1 MVEFAIFINHIYGSF
16 ISVSYQFLSFSMSS
30 DPISLDTVLA
40 QWREQAATS
49 EYSQEQFKGAA
60 FEQLCMAFLT
70 HDPVQRG
77 RYEPPMAYGQWAAM
91 MNLPIEDTGIDLV
104 AKIKN
109 TEDDW
114 CAIQCKFY
122 GEGKTL
128 QKKHID
134 SFLADS
140 SKEYFKQR
148 LLFDTTGKE
157 LSPKLKITLRGQ
169 NPELV
174 RIGLHKLRE
183 SPIDWGLYVQQKKI
197 IEQPK
202 KDPLPHQV
210 DAIHK
215 VVTALTASGSRGSL
229 LMACGTGKTFTS
241 LRIAEDLVGVGGRV
255 LYLVPSLALMSQTVR
270 EWANDTRLAFQFYAV
285 CSDAQVG
292 RRRKSSED
300 KIDMSDLDLAFPA
313 TTNAELLAQKVGPV
327 APDHLTV
334 IFATYQ
340 SLPVISEAQNRYGL
354 DDFDLAICDEAHRTA
369 GASLQSEE
377 DSPFV
382 IIHDQTQVRTHR
394 RLYMTATPKVY
405 AESARNK
412 ANKVNAALYSM
423 EDSTIYGKVLYE
435 IGFGEAVEKGL
446 LTDYKVIVLTVAEEG
461 VAHAVGDMMAKYELT
476 LTDAGK
482 YIGCWRALSKV
493 DEEEFGEDN
502 LSMRRAIAYCQTIK
516 SSKQLAEHFH
526 EVTQQYRDHQT
537 ATTEAEK
544 LIEYGIESRHV
555 DGTFG
560 ALARADELQWLD
572 SVQPADRACHVLSN
586 VRCLSEG
593 VDVPALDAI
602 LFMHPRK
609 SQIEVVQAVGR
620 VMRRSVGKSMGYV
633 ILPVVIPSGAN
644 ATEELDNNKT
654 FRVVWQVLNAIR
666 SHDERFEAMLNLLEE
681 GKSGKH
687 LGVIALSDWQKKS
700 TASSGDGVIG
710 PEPSPGGGDKQ
721 MRIEFDDLPAAIR
734 AKIVEKCG
742 NRKYWDEWAVDV
754 AEIAQKH
761 IIRIEGYVNRHQEAQ
776 EVFQDFLDEIRD
788 DLNEGI
794 TKRDA
799 IEMLAQHMVTRPVF
813 EALHGDSTFV
823 DQNPISKGMQLV
835 LDVLKPA
842 KIESEAESLD
852 EFYASVARRAKA
864 ANTPLA
870 RQKII
875 TELYDK
881 FFRNAFPKTAARLGI
896 VYTPIEIVDFILH
909 SVDEVLRNEFG
920 ESLSSEGV
928 EILDP
933 FTGTGT
939 FITRML
945 QNDLI
950 DCEALPRKYR
960 SEIHANEIMLLA
972 YYIAAV
978 NIEDAYHAIVGTDT
992 YERFSGII
1000 LTDTFE
1006 MQDSPDLIADILPEN
1021 SEQRKRQKESQI
1033 RVIVG
1038 NPPWSA
1044 GQKSQNDAAQN
1055 QSYPLLNQRIESLY
1069 AKKSKS
1075 GLKRNLYDSYILA
1088 IRWASDRIG
1097 SGGVIGVIT
1106 NASWLEGNAMDGM
1119 RKCLVDEFSSIYVL
1133 NLRGNQ
1139 RTQGER
1145 SRQEGGKVFGAG
1157 SRAPVAI
1164 MLLVKNSERTG
1175 CAIRYHDIGDYL
1187 SREEK
1192 LNQVKAFKG
1201 IGGLENQWVEIQPD
1215 AHHDW
1220 LNQREAGFEKFMV
1233 LGDKKNLLSEVIFKN
1248 YSQGVVTGRDSWC
1261 YNSSEIALRMNIQ
1274 SMIRFYESERQ
1285 RLLEYDTQGRRLT
1298 ALEITNFVNNDSTK
1312 ISWTVNVKDDLAKN
1326 KELSIDEGRFTVANY
1341 RPFTKT
1347 HMFFSRRLNER
1358 VLQIP
1363 QIFPHQDAE
1372 NLVICVT
1379 GRGSTNPFSCIMAD
1393 KIPDLEIISKSQCF
1407 SRWLYSKP
1415 DEKGEQ
1421 EIFDSEIET
1430 DSYGYVRE
1438 SAIKDTAL
1446 QPFQAKIEGKSITHD
1461 DLFYFIYGVL
1471 HVPSYRYKYASN
1483 LQKELPRIPLTNDA
1497 QQFWMLTNAGRK
1509 LAEFHVHYDEVDP
1522 WPIHFEKGGWDPD
1535 EGISYEKWFRVEK
1548 MKHPRK
1554 AKEKDL
1560 SQIVYNDFITLKDIP
1575 VEAYD
1580 YMVNGKSAIAWVMER
1595 QGVKIDKKSQIVNDA
1610 NRFAIETMKDPAYP
1624 LRLLA
1629 RVITVSM
1636 ETIKIVD
1643 GLQEI
1648 EFSP

>member
-1 MVEFAIFINHIYGSF
+1 
-16 ISVSYQFLSFSMSS
+16 MSS
-30 DPISLDTVLA
+30 DPIILDTILA
-40 QWREQAATS
+40 QWREQASAS
-49 EYSQEQFKGAA
+49 KYSQERFKGTA
-60 FEQLCMAFLT
+60 FEQLCIVYLT
-70 HDPVQRG
+70 HDPLQRSY
-77 RYEPPMAYGQWAAM
+77 YEAPKTYGQWAAM
-91 MNLPIEDTGIDLV
+91 KNLPQGDTGIDLV
-104 AKIKN
+104 AKIRD

-140 SKEYFKQR
+140 SRKYFKQR

-157 LSPKLKITLRGQ
+157 LSPQLKNTLRHQ
-169 NPELV
+169 DPPLV
-174 RIGLHKLRE
+174 RIGLHELRE
-183 SPIDWGLYVQQKKI
+183 SPINWEDF
-197 IEQPK
+197 IEKGTIDVGSRKSPF
-202 KDPLPHQV
+202 PHQV
-210 DAIHK
+210 EAIQK
-215 VVTALTASGSRGSL
+215 VVKGLTTLGSRGKL
-229 LMACGTGKTFTS
+229 LMACGTGKTYTS

-270 EWANDTRLAFQFYAV
+270 EWANDTRHDFRFYAV

-292 RRRKSSED
+292 RRRKTSDD

-313 TTNAELLAQKVGPV
+313 TTNAKLLAEKTGSN
-327 APDHLTV
+327 APEHLTV
-334 IFATYQ
+334 IFATYH
-340 SLPVISEAQNRYGL
+340 SLPVIAESQRTYGL
-354 DDFDLAICDEAHRTA
+354 GDFDLAICDEAHRTA
-369 GASLQSEE
+369 GASLQSHK

-382 IIHDQTQVRTHR
+382 IIHDQEQVRTHR
-394 RLYMTATPKVY
+394 RMYMTATPKVY
-405 AESARNK
+405 AETARNK
-412 ANKVNAALYSM
+412 ANKVNVALYSM
-423 EDSTIYGKVLYE
+423 EDTAIFGPVLYE

-446 LTDYKVIVLTVAEEG
+446 LTDYKVIVLTVPENE
-461 VAHAVGDMMAKYELT
+461 VALAVGDMMEKYELT

-493 DEEEFGEDN
+493 DVEEFGEDL
-502 LSMRRAIAYCQTIK
+502 LSMRRAIAYCQSIQ
-516 SSKQLAEHFH
+516 SSKQLARHFH
-526 EVTQQYRDHQT
+526 EVTRQYSDHHAKT
-537 ATTEAEK
+537 LEAEN

-572 SVQPADRACHVLSN
+572 AVQPQDRACHVLSN

-644 ATEELDNNKT
+644 ASEELDNNQT

-687 LGVIALSDWQKKS
+687 LGIIAISDWQQKS
-700 TASSGDGVIG
+700 TGSSGDGAVG
-710 PEPSPGGGDKQ
+710 PDPPKPPGGNGEQ
-721 MRIEFDDLPAAIR
+721 MTIEFGDLPAAIR

-761 IIRIEGYVNRHQEAQ
+761 IVRIEGYVDRHKEAQ

-842 KIESEAESLD
+842 KIEVEAESLD
-852 EFYASVARRAKA
+852 EFYESVARRAKA

-950 DCEALPRKYR
+950 DREALPRKYR

-1006 MQDSPDLIADILPEN
+1006 MQDKEDEIAELMVDN
-1021 SEQRKRQKESQI
+1021 SEQRRKQKESQI
-1033 RVIVG
+1033 QVIVG
-1038 NPPWSA
+1038 NPPWSV
-1044 GQKSQNDAAQN
+1044 GQRDENDAAQN
-1055 QSYPLLNQRIESLY
+1055 QSYSFLNKRIAESY
-1069 AKKSKS
+1069 ANFSINNSKKKSI
-1075 GLKRNLYDSYILA
+1075 YDSYIIA
-1088 IRWASDRIG
+1088 IRWSSDRIG
-1097 SGGVIGVIT
+1097 SSGVVGIVTNGG
-1106 NASWLEGNAMDGM
+1106 WLEGIAMDGM

-1164 MLLVKNSERTG
+1164 TLLVKNPERTG
-1175 CAIRYHDIGDYL
+1175 CTIRYYDIGDYL

-1215 AHHDW
+1215 GHHDW
-1220 LNQREAGFEKFMV
+1220 LNQRDAGFEKFIAI
-1233 LGDKKNLLSEVIFKN
+1233 GGKSSQHRDCWFTN
-1248 YSQGVVTGRDSWC
+1248 YSFGVNTSRNAWC
-1261 YNSSEIALRMNIQ
+1261 YNHSQDMVHYNVSK
-1274 SMIRFYESERQ
+1274 MIKFYNHELERVVRENTIKS
-1285 RLLEYDTQGRRLT
+1285 RLSHSDVMRL
-1298 ALEITNFVNNDSTK
+1298 VNNNPTK
-1312 ISWTVNVKDDLAKN
+1312 ISWGKNLLNHLVNGEVLTPKSSHVVISL
-1326 KELSIDEGRFTVANY
+1326 F
-1341 RPFTKT
+1341 RPFDNSYLY
-1347 HMFFSRRLNER
+1347 FSRKLSHS
-1358 VLQIP
+1358 LYQIP
-1363 QIFPHQDAE
+1363 KIFPHPNAQ
-1372 NLVICVT
+1372 NLLICTT
-1379 GRGSTNPFSCIMAD
+1379 GRGGSEVFSCLMVN
-1393 KIPDLEIISKSQCF
+1393 KIPDYSCVGGGQCF
-1407 SRWLYSKP
+1407 PLWLYSKP
-1415 DEKGEQ
+1415 DEKGNP
-1421 EIFDSEIET
+1421 EIFDSEIEI
-1430 DSYGYVRE
+1430 DSFGYVRDN
-1438 SAIKDTAL
+1438 AINENLLHSIQKNW
-1446 QPFQAKIEGKSITHD
+1446 GGVNRSITMTFSTSSMVYSMSLPTEKNTPRTYKKNSHEF
-1461 DLFYFIYGVL
+1461 LFHKTKCSSGCFQMQG
-1471 HVPSYRYKYASN
+1471 
-1483 LQKELPRIPLTNDA
+1483 E
-1497 QQFWMLTNAGRK
+1497 
-1509 LAEFHVHYDEVDP
+1509 
-1522 WPIHFEKGGWDPD
+1522 
-1535 EGISYEKWFRVEK
+1535 
-1548 MKHPRK
+1548 
-1554 AKEKDL
+1554 
-1560 SQIVYNDFITLKDIP
+1560 TL
-1575 VEAYD
+1575 
-1580 YMVNGKSAIAWVMER
+1580 VN
-1595 QGVKIDKKSQIVNDA
+1595 
-1610 NRFAIETMKDPAYP
+1610 
-1624 LRLLA
+1624 
-1629 RVITVSM
+1629 SM
-1636 ETIKIVD
+1636 YIMRR
-1643 GLQEI
+1643 
-1648 EFSP
+1648 

>member
-1 MVEFAIFINHIYGSF
+1 
-16 ISVSYQFLSFSMSS
+16 MSS
-30 DPISLDTVLA
+30 DPIILDTILA
-40 QWREQAATS
+40 QWREQAAAS
-49 EYSQEQFKGAA
+49 KFSQERFKGTA
-60 FEQLCMAFLT
+60 FEQLCIVYLT
-70 HDPVQRG
+70 HDPLQRSY
-77 RYEPPMAYGQWAAM
+77 YEAPKTYGQWAAM
-91 MNLPIEDTGIDLV
+91 KNLPQGDTGIDLV
-104 AKIKN
+104 AKIRD

-140 SKEYFKQR
+140 SRKYFKQR

-157 LSPKLKITLRGQ
+157 LSPQLKNTLRHQ
-169 NPELV
+169 DPPLV
-174 RIGLHKLRE
+174 RIGLHELRE
-183 SPIDWGLYVQQKKI
+183 SPINWEDF
-197 IEQPK
+197 IEKGTIDVESRKSPF
-202 KDPLPHQV
+202 PHQV
-210 DAIHK
+210 EAIQK
-215 VVTALTASGSRGSL
+215 VVTGLASPGSRGKL
-229 LMACGTGKTFTS
+229 LMACGTGKTYTS

-270 EWANDTRLAFQFYAV
+270 EWANDTRHDFRFYAV

-292 RRRKSSED
+292 RRRKTSDD

-313 TTNAELLAQKVGPV
+313 TTNAKLLAEKAGPN
-327 APDHLTV
+327 APEHLTV
-334 IFATYQ
+334 IFATYH
-340 SLPVISEAQNRYGL
+340 SLPVIAESQRTYGL
-354 DDFDLAICDEAHRTA
+354 GDFDLAICDEAHRTA
-369 GASLQSEE
+369 GASLQSEK

-382 IIHDQTQVRTHR
+382 IIHDQKQVRTHR

-405 AESARNK
+405 AETARNK
-412 ANKVNAALYSM
+412 ANKVNVALYSM
-423 EDSTIYGKVLYE
+423 EDTAIFGPVLYE

-446 LTDYKVIVLTVAEEG
+446 LTDYKVIVLTVPENE
-461 VAHAVGDMMAKYELT
+461 VALAVGDTMAKYELT

-493 DEEEFGEDN
+493 DVEEFGEDL
-502 LSMRRAIAYCQTIK
+502 LSMRRAIAYCQSIQ
-516 SSKQLAEHFH
+516 SSKQLARHFH
-526 EVTQQYRDHQT
+526 EVTRQYSDHHAKT
-537 ATTEAEK
+537 LEAEN

-572 SVQPADRACHVLSN
+572 AVQPQDRACHVLSN

-644 ATEELDNNKT
+644 ASEELDNNQT

-687 LGVIALSDWQKKS
+687 LGIIAISDWQQKS
-700 TASSGDGVIG
+700 TGSSGDGAVG
-710 PEPSPGGGDKQ
+710 PDPPKPPGGNGEQ
-721 MRIEFDDLPAAIR
+721 MTIEFGDLPAAIR

-742 NRKYWDEWAVDV
+742 NRKYWDEWAIDV

-761 IIRIEGYVNRHQEAQ
+761 IVRIEGYVNRHKEAQ
-776 EVFQDFLDEIRD
+776 EVFQDFLDEIQD

-842 KIESEAESLD
+842 KIETEAESLD
-852 EFYASVARRAKA
+852 EFYESVARRAKA

-909 SVDEVLRNEFG
+909 SVDEVLRDEFG

-950 DCEALPRKYR
+950 DREALLRKYR

-992 YERFSGII
+992 YERFSGIV
-1000 LTDTFE
+1000 LTDTFD
-1006 MQDSPDLIADILPEN
+1006 MQDREDEIAELMVDN
-1021 SEQRKRQKESQI
+1021 SEQRRKQKEAQI

-1055 QSYPLLNQRIESLY
+1055 QSYPFLNDKIDHSY
-1069 AKKSKS
+1069 AIKSTAV
-1075 GLKRNLYDSYILA
+1075 LKRNLYDSYILA
-1088 IRWASDRIG
+1088 IRWASDRIEK
-1097 SGGVIGVIT
+1097 SGVVGFVT
-1106 NASWLEGNAMDGM
+1106 NSSWLEGNAMDGM
-1119 RKCLVDEFSSIYVL
+1119 RKCLQDEFSGIYVL
-1133 NLRGNQ
+1133 NLKGNL
-1139 RTQGER
+1139 RTAGER
-1145 SRQEGGKVFGAG
+1145 SHREGGNVFGVRTA
-1157 SRAPVAI
+1157 SSI
-1164 MLLVKNSERTG
+1164 MLLVKNPQKIG
-1175 CAIRYHDIGDYL
+1175 CNIKYYDIGDYL

-1201 IGGLENQWVEIQPD
+1201 IGGLEDQWVEIQPD
-1215 AHHDW
+1215 VHHDW
-1220 LNQREAGFEKFMV
+1220 LNQRDAGFEKFMA
-1233 LGDKKNLLSEVIFKN
+1233 LGDKKNSSADVSFKN
-1248 YSQGVVTGRDSWC
+1248 YSLGVATNRDAWC
-1261 YNSSEIALRMNIQ
+1261 YNYSEALLRQNTQ

-1285 RLLEYDTQGRRLT
+1285 RLLEHDTKGQRLT
-1298 ALEITNFVNNDSTK
+1298 SREITDFVNNDSTK
-1312 ISWTVNVKDDLAKN
+1312 ISWTVNVKNDLAKN
-1326 KELSIDEGRFTVANY
+1326 KELSIDEGRFTVAHY

-1358 VLQIP
+1358 VLQMP
-1363 QIFPHQDAE
+1363 QIFPHQEAE
-1372 NLVICVT
+1372 NLVISVT
-1379 GRGSTNPFSCIMAD
+1379 GRGETVDFSCLMV
-1393 KIPDLEIISKSQCF
+1393 KEIPNLHTISSGQCF
-1407 SRWLYSKP
+1407 PRWLYSKP
-1415 DEKGEQ
+1415 DGKGEQ

-1430 DSYGYVRE
+1430 DSYGYIHE
-1438 SAIKDTAL
+1438 SAIKETAL
-1446 QPFQAKIEGKSITHD
+1446 QSFQK
-1461 DLFYFIYGVL
+1461 
-1471 HVPSYRYKYASN
+1471 N
-1483 LQKELPRIPLTNDA
+1483 L
-1497 QQFWMLTNAGRK
+1497 
-1509 LAEFHVHYDEVDP
+1509 
-1522 WPIHFEKGGWDPD
+1522 GG
-1535 EGISYEKWFRVEK
+1535 G
-1548 MKHPRK
+1548 
-1554 AKEKDL
+1554 
-1560 SQIVYNDFITLKDIP
+1560 DFDH
-1575 VEAYD
+1575 
-1580 YMVNGKSAIAWVMER
+1580 SR
-1595 QGVKIDKKSQIVNDA
+1595 
-1610 NRFAIETMKDPAYP
+1610 
-1624 LRLLA
+1624 
-1629 RVITVSM
+1629 
-1636 ETIKIVD
+1636 
-1643 GLQEI
+1643 
-1648 EFSP
+1648 